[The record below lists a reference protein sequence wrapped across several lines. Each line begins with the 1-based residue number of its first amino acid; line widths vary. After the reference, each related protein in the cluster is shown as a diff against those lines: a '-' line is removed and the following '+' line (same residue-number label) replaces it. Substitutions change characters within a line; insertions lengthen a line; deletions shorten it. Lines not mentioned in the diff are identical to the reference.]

1 MGQEAARDLGRYL
14 PHSVAATFVVAV
26 LPVWLGLFWAGGSI
40 AATLLAMAGSLALT
54 HVGAALWQHHPG
66 SEDVVFGDL
75 MLWAFLKRL
84 RAKQTITRKVQ
95 RLGLAASNPNVERTP
110 EQQLRL
116 LKRLAVSLE
125 AGDPYTH
132 GHSQRVARHASMI
145 AKTMHLPRRQREK
158 IKLAGLLHDI
168 GKLYVP
174 SEVLNKPGRLT
185 DEEFDVI
192 KRHPTLGAEVVERL
206 GDPELTAMVRHHH
219 ERFDGTGY
227 PDKRIGSD
235 IPIGARILSVAD
247 TFDALTSRRP
257 YRSAQKHRI
266 AVEILKKEAGTQLD
280 AQVVKAFLTYYS
292 GRRAVGSWNLISG
305 GGTQL
310 AQAAIGWFQ
319 RLGLAGVA
327 NATLAGTTAV
337 ALAATPLVSSKV
349 VQRDGG
355 RDDRAAV
362 ERVESA
368 AKQDANADV
377 LGSARSSAPAIASA
391 KKVARPSSRRD
402 GDTDKAGGK
411 QKGRSV
417 ERPGEAAKSDKA
429 QTEDAASPKEKGQ
442 KTSKEDASG
451 ETAATAPPDPLD
463 EPAGEPPAVD
473 KQRGKKPTEP
483 ATDTQPIEDASPV
496 PGKDKDPKKP

>member
-1 MGQEAARDLGRYL
+1 
-14 PHSVAATFVVAV
+14 VAATFVVAV

-40 AATLLAMAGSLALT
+40 TATALAMVGSLVLT
-54 HVGAALWQHHPG
+54 HAGAALWQLHPG

-75 MLWAFLKRL
+75 MLWAYLKRL
-84 RAKQTITRKVQ
+84 RTKQTITRKVQ
-95 RLGLAASNPNVERTP
+95 RLGLAASNPTVERTP
-110 EQQLRL
+110 DQQLRL

-132 GHSQRVARHASMI
+132 GHSQRVARHASMV

-174 SEVLNKPGRLT
+174 AEVLNKPGRLT
-185 DEEFDVI
+185 DEEFEII

-227 PDKRIGSD
+227 PDRRQATD
-235 IPIGARILSVAD
+235 IPLGARILSVAD

-266 AVEILKKEAGTQLD
+266 AVDILKKEAGTQLD
-280 AQVVKAFLTYYS
+280 ADVVKAFLTYYS
-292 GRRAVGSWNLISG
+292 GRRTVGRWSLLSG

-337 ALAATPLVSSKV
+337 ALAATPLVSSRV
-349 VQRDGG
+349 VQREGSRNDKVAVQ
-355 RDDRAAV
+355 RSHVAEDEAATTSV
-362 ERVESA
+362 A
-368 AKQDANADV
+368 
-377 LGSARSSAPAIASA
+377 GSNTTVSSSIATA
-391 KKVARPSSRRD
+391 KKLARAPSRRD
-402 GDTDKAGGK
+402 KAEQKQEEKPTAPGGEAK
-411 QKGRSV
+411 EDKGRS
-417 ERPGEAAKSDKA
+417 EEAAASANEKSKKA
-429 QTEDAASPKEKGQ
+429 SKEETSDETIVAAPIAPVDGSATETVAGEKGKGKKASEPAADADAAEDIAS
-442 KTSKEDASG
+442 TS
-451 ETAATAPPDPLD
+451 
-463 EPAGEPPAVD
+463 
-473 KQRGKKPTEP
+473 
-483 ATDTQPIEDASPV
+483 
-496 PGKDKDPKKP
+496 PGKDKAPKKP